1 MFMFMYPVSIYG
13 PQWKQTDIDRRG
25 AETNKRPKLISH
37 FFLLHLLLS
46 LLLLLHLLF
55 AVCLFFFC
63 GMWTEL
69 RIVSRENKVR
79 KNKTPLPSPCAEFST
94 DARLINAQLGQ
105 KKGVGRRV
113 IHGPLKRTVLKECS
127 KNKDN
132 ERRSSFTAS
141 LALIWPLFTIS
152 IPISK
157 GIDS

>member
-1 MFMFMYPVSIYG
+1 MEADGHRQEGGRNKQAAKTYFTFLSSSSSSFSFIIIAFVICCVSI
-13 PQWKQTDIDRRG
+13 
-25 AETNKRPKLISH
+25 
-37 FFLLHLLLS
+37 
-46 LLLLLHLLF
+46 
-55 AVCLFFFC
+55 FFC